1 MVEITAIEKF
11 KKFFGTESQ
20 VVAVAPGRIEFVGNH
35 TDYNGGF
42 VMGVAI
48 DRNIA
53 VSVSKR
59 SDCKIC
65 FANSSTGEKVSLDM
79 GAITPLPRS
88 LNWVNYPLGVF
99 KFLLEA
105 GLKADCGFDFTDAS
119 DLPKGAGVSS
129 SAAIEMASCYA
140 LSKLYGFPISK
151 KQAVAIGRKS
161 ENNFVG
167 MPCGILDQGVSCFG
181 KKNSV
186 VFIDCKTEEYE
197 ILPLAPNCKF
207 YLFNSTKK
215 HALVD
220 GLYAARHKECLEA
233 AKILSEG
240 GKERMLR
247 DFTMRDLNAK
257 KDKMSEVVYKRA
269 RHVIEENERVLL
281 AKECM
286 RVGDMA
292 SLGKILFASHESSKK
307 LFENSCAELD
317 ELVDLLKLQKNVY
330 GARLSGG
337 GFGGAVMALVSE
349 DFTEAQAE
357 EVAMGYEQKFGARP
371 KIFECFAGDGAR
383 IF

>member
-1 MVEITAIEKF
+1 
-11 KKFFGTESQ
+11 
-20 VVAVAPGRIEFVGNH
+20 
-35 TDYNGGF
+35 
-42 VMGVAI
+42 MGVAI

-186 VFIDCKTEEYE
+186 VLSTARLRNMKSCRLPRIANFIFLIPRK
-197 ILPLAPNCKF
+197 
-207 YLFNSTKK
+207 STLWLTAFTRQGIRN
-215 HALVD
+215 ALKPQKSCPR
-220 GLYAARHKECLEA
+220 AARSACCA
-233 AKILSEG
+233 IL
-240 GKERMLR
+240 R
-247 DFTMRDLNAK
+247 
-257 KDKMSEVVYKRA
+257 
-269 RHVIEENERVLL
+269 
-281 AKECM
+281 
-286 RVGDMA
+286 
-292 SLGKILFASHESSKK
+292 
-307 LFENSCAELD
+307 CA
-317 ELVDLLKLQKNVY
+317 
-330 GARLSGG
+330 
-337 GFGGAVMALVSE
+337 
-349 DFTEAQAE
+349 
-357 EVAMGYEQKFGARP
+357 
-371 KIFECFAGDGAR
+371 I
-383 IF
+383 

>member
-1 MVEITAIEKF
+1 MVEITAIERF
-11 KKFFGTESQ
+11 KKFFGMEPQ

-48 DRNIA
+48 DKNIA
-53 VSVSKR
+53 VAVSKR
-59 SDCKIC
+59 SDGKIC
-65 FANSSTGEKVSLDM
+65 FANSSTGEKVSLDL
-79 GAITPLPRS
+79 GEIKPLPRS

-99 KFLLEA
+99 KYLVEA
-105 GLKADCGFDFTDAS
+105 GLKADFGFDFADAS

-129 SAAIEMASCYA
+129 SAAIEMAACYA
-140 LSKLYGFPISK
+140 LAKLYGFSLSK
-151 KQAVAIGRKS
+151 KEAVIIGRKS

-186 VFIDCKTEEYE
+186 VFIDCKTEEFE
-197 ILPLAPNCKF
+197 TLPLAPNCKF

-220 GLYAARHKECLEA
+220 GLYAERHRECLEA

-257 KDKMSEVVYKRA
+257 KDKMSETVYKRA

-286 RVGDMA
+286 GAGDMA
-292 SLGKILFASHESSKK
+292 SLGKILFASHESSKN
-307 LFENSCAELD
+307 LFENSCEELD
-317 ELVDLLKLQKNVY
+317 ELVDLLKMQKNVY

-337 GFGGAVMALVSE
+337 GFGGAVMALVSD
-349 DFTEAQAE
+349 DFSESQAE
-357 EVAMGYEQKFGARP
+357 EVAEKYGQKFGAKP